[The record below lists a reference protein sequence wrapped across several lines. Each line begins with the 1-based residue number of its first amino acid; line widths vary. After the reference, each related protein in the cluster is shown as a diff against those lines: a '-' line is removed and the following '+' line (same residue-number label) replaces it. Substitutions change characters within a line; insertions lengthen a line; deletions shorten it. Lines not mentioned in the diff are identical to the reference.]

1 MHILLTLLMVC
12 FPALAFAGGDGGE
25 SNLHYQ
31 VINFIVF
38 VGILVFFGRE
48 PVRNALRDRSNK
60 IAEEILEAQRLQQKS
75 KAALDQ
81 YETILKDFQKER
93 DQMLQQYRQQ
103 GENEK
108 EELIASGKKE
118 AERIKADAARTIE
131 NERQSLQGRIEQEL
145 VEKALQRAEEI
156 LKDNLKPKDHTRLT
170 DEYLTQIE
178 SLSAQ

>member
-1 MHILLTLLMVC
+1 MRILLTLFVMS
-12 FPALAFAGGDGGE
+12 FPTLALAGGDGGE

-31 VINFIVF
+31 VINFVVF
-38 VGILVFFGRE
+38 VGILVFFGRQ

-60 IAEEILEAQRLQQKS
+60 IAEEILEAQRLQQES
-75 KAALDQ
+75 KAALEK
-81 YETILKDFQKER
+81 YETMLQDFQKER
-93 DQMLQQYRQQ
+93 DQMLQQYRKQ
-103 GENEK
+103 GETEK

-118 AERIKADAARTIE
+118 AERIKADATRTIE
-131 NERQSLQGRIEQEL
+131 NERQSLQNRIEREL
-145 VEKALQRAEEI
+145 VEKALQHAEEL